1 MKTNR
6 RSVRKAL
13 LGGAVALT
21 FGLFAAAC
29 SSDKKSESTTTAG
42 EETTTTVADTPT
54 PGGTLNVGLE
64 SAISTLDPI
73 AALAQPADKDVALA
87 IYDPLVS
94 FDKDGNFT
102 PYLAKSVTASDDLK
116 TWTVVLNEGVT
127 FSDGT
132 PLNAAAV
139 VAHWTRM
146 NDPAAKSTW
155 AKTAAEHGIPVA
167 QDDLT
172 VVWTMAKPYVAFIN
186 DIAGSM
192 GYIPS
197 PTAVAAAGANFGLNP
212 VGSGPFKIDTFEA
225 GGRIVVSKNENYWK
239 KDESGNALPYLDG
252 INFIPIPDSGER
264 LQALV
269 SGDIDMMQTADTS
282 TVVSAEE
289 KGFAIQKVSGSSS
302 TVILFNNN
310 AEPTNDPLV
319 RRALAAATNRQEMN
333 EVGYKGAREISLS
346 AFAPSS
352 PYFNPDAQQ
361 PGYDPTLAKQ
371 LLEEYGKPVNITL
384 ECINT
389 PEADTLLQVVK
400 ENWEAVGVT
409 VTLKSQEQG
418 AYVARMFSKKGDYQA
433 ACFRTGQFI
442 EPDQWRSTIGTD
454 ETSNLTFYSNAKVDE
469 LLNTGASTADFE
481 ARKAAYFEAQ
491 KIVSEEVPAIT
502 TLYDLFG
509 NIYNGDKVAGLPT
522 PEGNALG
529 ALKLAYVFIK
539 S

>member
-1 MKTNR
+1 M
-6 RSVRKAL
+6 V
-13 LGGAVALT
+13 
-21 FGLFAAAC
+21 
-29 SSDKKSESTTTAG
+29 
-42 EETTTTVADTPT
+42 
-54 PGGTLNVGLE
+54 
-64 SAISTLDPI
+64 
-73 AALAQPADKDVALA
+73 
-87 IYDPLVS
+87 
-94 FDKDGNFT
+94 
-102 PYLAKSVTASDDLK
+102 
-116 TWTVVLNEGVT
+116 
-127 FSDGT
+127 
-132 PLNAAAV
+132 
-139 VAHWTRM
+139 
-146 NDPAAKSTW
+146 DPAAKSAW

-197 PTAVAAAGANFGLNP
+197 PTAVAAAGANFGLAP
-212 VGSGPFKIDTFEA
+212 VGSGPFVIDTFEA
-225 GGRIVVSKNENYWK
+225 GGRITVKKNANYWK
-239 KDESGNALPYLDG
+239 KDEAGNALPYLDG

-264 LQALV
+264 LQALS
-269 SGDIDMMQTADTS
+269 SGDVDLIQTADTS

-302 TVILFNNN
+302 TVILLNNN

-352 PYFNPDAQQ
+352 PYFNADAQQ
-361 PGYDPTLAKQ
+361 PGYDPALAQQ
-371 LLEEYGKPVNITL
+371 LLEQYGKPVNIVL

-389 PEADTLLQVVK
+389 PEADALLQVVK
-400 ENWEAVGVT
+400 ENWEAVGIT

-442 EPDQWRSTIGTD
+442 EPDQWRSTVGTN
-454 ETSNLTFYSNAKVDE
+454 ETSNLTFYSDAKVDE
-469 LLNTGASTADFE
+469 LLATGASTADFE

-491 KIVSEEVPAIT
+491 KIVSEAVPAIT